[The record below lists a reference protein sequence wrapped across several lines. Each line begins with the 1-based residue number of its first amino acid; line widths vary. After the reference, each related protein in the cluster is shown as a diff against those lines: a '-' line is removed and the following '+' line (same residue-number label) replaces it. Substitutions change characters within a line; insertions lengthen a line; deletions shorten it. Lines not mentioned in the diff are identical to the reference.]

1 MFNLIESLDIPLIIL
16 VISFSIS
23 KRVTLFG
30 DNLNI
35 INVSGIVVVFLGV
48 FLYKVTHYLSAQK
61 ESSATDE
68 NDKSYFS
75 RISQADGSDI
85 FVYEDELPRRT
96 KRQLSRG
103 KLSDPD
109 LTLSFRIDDEDDE
122 EDDDSEHETG
132 VKSMDGS
139 SPLREPPLR
148 GRINGSSH
156 GPSLEIDKKESRVEV
171 V

>member
-1 MFNLIESLDIPLIIL
+1 MSTIHANVEIHLSPSSKFS
-16 VISFSIS
+16 VSSFYGC

-61 ESSATDE
+61 ESCLTDE

-75 RISQADGSDI
+75 SISQVDGSDI
-85 FVYEDELPRRT
+85 FVYEDELPSRRS
-96 KRQLSRG
+96 KRRLSRG

-109 LTLSFRIDDEDDE
+109 LTLSFRIDDEEDE
-122 EDDDSEHETG
+122 EDDDSERET
-132 VKSMDGS
+132 KNMDGS
-139 SPLREPPLR
+139 SPLR
-148 GRINGSSH
+148 RINGSSH
-156 GPSLEIDKKESRVEV
+156 GSSLQLDKKEGILEV